1 MAKKKPIHVVMT
13 VNAILG
19 PEDIDDIQTLEKD
32 LLGELMKIKSGAYK
46 NRFYGEITEV
56 KLKTMR

>member
-1 MAKKKPIHVVMT
+1 MT
-13 VNAILG
+13 VQAILG
-19 PEDIDDIQTLEKD
+19 PKDIDDLQTLEKD
-32 LLGELMKIKSGAYK
+32 LLGELMKIKSGTYE